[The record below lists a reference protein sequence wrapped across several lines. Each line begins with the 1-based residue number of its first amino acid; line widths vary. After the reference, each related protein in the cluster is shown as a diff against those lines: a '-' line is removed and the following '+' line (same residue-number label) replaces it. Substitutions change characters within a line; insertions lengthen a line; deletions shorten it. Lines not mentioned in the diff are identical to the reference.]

1 MVRSEE
7 TSRVVSPDEV
17 ATKMRLDYS
26 RGVRDHTTK
35 VLESVCDLVWSLERP
50 MQDIDA
56 LVKNAAEMIS
66 KHFGIASVAVALR
79 DPVDGLYRYPVVVGV
94 DDEVRKGFADIAY
107 TKEQLRDEGIYKSDE
122 VSRHT
127 KLYLSEHHPYA
138 DGEEFSYNRPAL
150 IGMKRR
156 STTDS
161 LEADYL
167 DVFMYD
173 NNGDVLGYIEL
184 SGTRLRKLPDATT
197 IKWIEL
203 IASILGLALR
213 SRR

>member
-1 MVRSEE
+1 MVRSDEM
-7 TSRVVSPDEV
+7 SRVVSPDEV

-26 RGVRDHTTK
+26 RGVKDHTTR
-35 VLESVCDLVWSLERP
+35 VLESVCDLVWSLEQP
-50 MQDIDA
+50 KHDVDA

-66 KHFGIASVAVALR
+66 RHFGIASVAIALR
-79 DPVDGLYRYPVVVGV
+79 DPVGGLYRYQVVVGV
-94 DDEVRKGFADIAY
+94 NDEVVKGFSDLVY
-107 TKEQLRDEGIYKSDE
+107 TKEQLSDEEAYRSDE

-127 KLYLSEHHPYA
+127 RLYLSEHHPYT

-150 IGMKRR
+150 LGMKRR
-156 STTDS
+156 SPTDS

-173 NNGDVLGYIEL
+173 TNGDVLGYIEM

-197 IKWIEL
+197 IKWVEL
-203 IASILGLALR
+203 IASVLGLALR
-213 SRR
+213 QRR